1 MFEGIGLV
9 VIFIVA
15 ALLLAL
21 FIYRANLHIA
31 PKNKALVFSG
41 RRHSDMEGNAVGY
54 KIITGGRGWKIPMI
68 ERVDSLDLTSLP
80 IELKVE
86 DAITKDGVMLDIV
99 ANANVK
105 ISSDPRFI
113 GNAVERLLGK
123 TNEELDSM
131 ALETLAGNLRGVL
144 ATMEPREVN
153 ANREEFL
160 GRVQK
165 DATYDLEQLGFTLDT
180 LNIKD
185 ISDKGGFLEALGRSK
200 TAEVL
205 KEAEVGENNSQ
216 SEARQGK
223 AEAERRAKET
233 EIENQRVILDKE
245 KSLRLEQAK
254 LEEETAEAEERAK
267 AARDRAA
274 ALSQQAV
281 EQERIIL
288 QKTKL
293 EAEVVTAADAQKQA
307 EELRAIGSAA
317 EVREKGKANLEI
329 LEEQLSKIKS
339 YGEVGVQVLMVNH
352 LPQITQTFADALKNL
367 DIERLVVL
375 DGGENRGGLAN
386 LVSGAPSAIISM
398 MEQLRGMGID
408 VSSILS
414 PKPPASVPA
423 DDGSPPSAVEGGAPI
438 PSQKPRPN

>member
-9 VIFIVA
+9 VIFVVA

-41 RRHSDMEGNAVGY
+41 RRHRDMDGNTVGY

-80 IELKVE
+80 IELKVD
-86 DAITKDGVMLDIV
+86 DAITNGGVMLDIV

-123 TNEELDSM
+123 SSDELDSM

-153 ANREEFL
+153 ANRDEFL
-160 GRVQK
+160 SRVQK
-165 DATYDLEQLGFTLDT
+165 DAADDLEKLGLTLDT
-180 LNIKD
+180 FNIKD

-205 KEAEVGENNSQ
+205 KEAEIGENNSQ
-216 SEARQGK
+216 SEARQRK
-223 AEAERRAKET
+223 AEAERRARET
-233 EIENQRVILDKE
+233 EIENERVILDKE
-245 KSLRLEQAK
+245 KNLRLEQAK

-267 AARDRAA
+267 AARDRAS
-274 ALSQQAV
+274 ALAQQVV

-293 EAEVVTAADAQKQA
+293 EAEVVTEADARKQA

-317 EVREKGKANLEI
+317 EVREKGRANLEI
-329 LEEQLSKIKS
+329 LEEQLAKIKA
-339 YGEVGVQVLMVNH
+339 YGEVGVQVLMINN

-386 LVSGAPSAIISM
+386 LVSGAPAAIISM
-398 MEQLRGMGID
+398 LEQLRGMGID
-408 VSSILS
+408 VPGILS
-414 PKPPASVPA
+414 QKPSASIPA
-423 DDGSPPSAVEGGAPI
+423 DDSQPAAVGSTAPLEAG
-438 PSQKPRPN
+438 PNPRPR